1 MRRRLLA
8 AAAALV
14 LMLVGTV
21 VLVGYVRGAESR
33 ALAGVET
40 VEVLVA
46 EAPIP
51 AGTPGAALGD
61 LVRVDV
67 LPAKAALPGRVT
79 DLASLADRVSTVDLA
94 AGEQLL
100 GSRFAGPEEAR
111 VPGTVPVPE
120 GMQEVSIVL
129 EPQRAVGGR
138 LAAGDRVGV
147 FVSMGGGDAGAKTN
161 AVLHEVLVTQVQGA
175 PAPAAPPADGTATA
189 ASAPAPSG
197 SLMVTFAVTA
207 AQAEA
212 IVFAAEHASI
222 WLSLEPADPDVSG
235 TQVLTPDTIYGKA
248 YS

>member
-8 AAAALV
+8 TAVALALV
-14 LMLVGTV
+14 VAGTV
-21 VLVGYVRGAESR
+21 VLVGYVRGAETR
-33 ALAGVET
+33 ALAGVQT
-40 VEVLVA
+40 VQVLVA
-46 EAPIP
+46 EALIP
-51 AGTPGAALGD
+51 AGTPGAALGE
-61 LVRVDV
+61 LVGIEL

-79 DLASLADRVSTVDLA
+79 DLATLADRVATVDLA
-94 AGEQLL
+94 PGEQLL
-100 GSRFAGPEEAR
+100 DSRFVRPEERQA
-111 VPGTVPVPE
+111 PGTVPVPE

-138 LAAGDRVGV
+138 LAAGDTVGV
-147 FVSMGGGDAGAKTN
+147 FVSMGDPATTH

-175 PAPAAPPADGTATA
+175 PAPPAAPADGATPA
-189 ASAPAPSG
+189 VSAPAPSG

-212 IVFAAEHASI
+212 VVFAAEHASV
-222 WLSLEPADPDVSG
+222 WLSLEPPDPDVSR

>member
-8 AAAALV
+8 TAVALALV
-14 LMLVGTV
+14 VAGTV
-21 VLVGYVRGAESR
+21 VLVGYVRGAENR
-33 ALAGVET
+33 ALAGVQT

-46 EAPIP
+46 EALIP
-51 AGTPGAALGD
+51 AGTPGSALGE
-61 LVRVDV
+61 LVGIEL

-79 DLASLADRVSTVDLA
+79 DLAALADRVATVDLA
-94 AGEQLL
+94 PGEQLL
-100 GSRFAGPEEAR
+100 DSRFVRAEER
-111 VPGTVPVPE
+111 QVPGTVPVPE

-138 LAAGDRVGV
+138 LTAGDTVGV
-147 FVSMGGGDAGAKTN
+147 FVSMSGDAGGTTH

-175 PAPAAPPADGTATA
+175 PAPVAPPADGATPA
-189 ASAPAPSG
+189 VSAPAPSG

-212 IVFAAEHASI
+212 VVFAAEHASV
-222 WLSLEPADPDVSG
+222 WLSLEPPDPDVSR